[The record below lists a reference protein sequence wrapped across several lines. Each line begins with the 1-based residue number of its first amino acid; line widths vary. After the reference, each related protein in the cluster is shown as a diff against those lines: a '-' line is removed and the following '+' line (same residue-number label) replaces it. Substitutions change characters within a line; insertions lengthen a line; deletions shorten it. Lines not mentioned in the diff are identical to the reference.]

1 MPPENISTAESADLL
16 RKQIGTARTLL
27 LIVAVAT
34 LISAMLLLPNLP
46 NRTIL
51 ENIIL
56 TGMIAVIYFVLAFY
70 TKQKPYT
77 AIRIG
82 LLLLLLAIILDIFWN
97 PFGPLSRWQSK
108 TLTLLLLL
116 LGIGDSKDAQR
127 KMSAPPLRPTPS
139 PRPTPPTPPGPGA

>member
-1 MPPENISTAESADLL
+1 MPPDDISAAESADLL

-27 LIVAVAT
+27 LIVAIAT

-46 NRTIL
+46 NPAIL

-56 TGMIAVIYFVLAFY
+56 TGMIAAIYFVLALY
-70 TKQKPYT
+70 TKRKPYT

-82 LLLLLLAIILDIFWN
+82 LLLLLLVIIFDIFWN

-108 TLTLLLLL
+108 ALTLLLLL

-127 KMSAPPLRPTPS
+127 KMRTPPAPPP
-139 PRPTPPTPPGPGA
+139 PTPPTRPA

>member
-1 MPPENISTAESADLL
+1 MPPENNSTAEDADLL

-46 NRTIL
+46 NPAIL
-51 ENIIL
+51 ENIIF
-56 TGMIAVIYFVLAFY
+56 TGMIAAIYFVLALY
-70 TKQKPYT
+70 TKRKPYT

-82 LLLLLLAIILDIFWN
+82 LLLLLLGIILDIFWN

-127 KMSAPPLRPTPS
+127 KMR
-139 PRPTPPTPPGPGA
+139 TPPTPSA

>member
-1 MPPENISTAESADLL
+1 MPPENNSITESADLL
-16 RKQIGTARTLL
+16 RKQISTARTFL

-46 NRTIL
+46 SPASL

-56 TGMIAVIYFVLAFY
+56 TGMIAVFYFVLAFY
-70 TKQKPYT
+70 TKRKPYT
-77 AIRIG
+77 AIRLG
-82 LLLLLLAIILDIFWN
+82 LLLLLLAIIVDIFWN

-127 KMSAPPLRPTPS
+127 KMRTPPAPPPAPS
-139 PRPTPPTPPGPGA
+139 V

>member
-1 MPPENISTAESADLL
+1 MSPENNSPAESADLL
-16 RKQIGTARTLL
+16 RKQIGTARTVL
-27 LIVAVAT
+27 LIIAVAT
-34 LISAMLLLPNLP
+34 LISALLLLPNLP
-46 NRTIL
+46 NPAIL
-51 ENIIL
+51 ENILL
-56 TGMIAVIYFVLAFY
+56 TGMVSVIYFVLAFY
-70 TKQKPYT
+70 TKRKPYT

-127 KMSAPPLRPTPS
+127 KMNRA
-139 PRPTPPTPPGPGA
+139 

>member
-1 MPPENISTAESADLL
+1 MPPENNSTAESADLL

-46 NRTIL
+46 SSAIL
-51 ENIIL
+51 QNIIL
-56 TGMIAVIYFVLAFY
+56 TGMISVIYFILALY
-70 TKQKPYT
+70 TKRKPYT

-127 KMSAPPLRPTPS
+127 KMSAPPAPS
-139 PRPTPPTPPGPGA
+139 A